1 MPKFS
6 NFSLMKDKII
16 HVRVSSSTFSAIS
29 SVSSSLGISVSEYI
43 RYCIAFARKNKKDF
57 QKFLKK
63 DKEKYRTLKNN
74 KES

>member
-6 NFSLMKDKII
+6 NFSLMKNKVV
-16 HVRVSSSTFSAIS
+16 HVRVPSSTFSAIS
-29 SVSSSLGISVSEYI
+29 SVSSSLGISVSQYI

-63 DKEKYRTLKNN
+63 DKER
-74 KES
+74 